1 MQNSS
6 PVDQRNIANI
16 AITAVMTALV
26 MLGVLLHIAPTPVGG
41 YIHLGDI
48 LIYFTAFAFGPV
60 VGGVAG
66 GLGAALSDILS
77 GYAAFSPISLIV
89 HGLQGYVAGRIAHGT
104 TSPARLALAILAGAV
119 IVVVGYFVG
128 EGLFYGYIQP
138 ADASSAGMVAFG
150 PAALEIPWNIV
161 QELFGALGA
170 VLYLAVLRA
179 YPPLIRNRGVGRS

>member
-6 PVDQRNIANI
+6 SRDQRATANL
-16 AITAVMTALV
+16 AITGVMTALV
-26 MLGVLLHIAPTPVGG
+26 MLGVLIHIAPTPVGG

-60 VGGVAG
+60 VGGAAG

-77 GYAAFSPISLIV
+77 GYAAFSPISLVV

-104 TSPARLALAILAGAV
+104 TSPARLIGAILAGTV
-119 IVVVGYFVG
+119 IVIVGYFVG
-128 EGLFYGYIQP
+128 EVLFYGYLQP
-138 ADASSAGMVAFG
+138 SDASAGTLAIG
-150 PAALEIPWNIV
+150 PAAAEIPWNIV
-161 QELFGALGA
+161 QEALGALGA

-179 YPPLIRNRGVGRS
+179 YPPLIRNRNAGRA

>member
-6 PVDQRNIANI
+6 ATNQQTIANV
-16 AITAVMTALV
+16 AIIAVMTALV
-26 MLGVLLHIAPTPVGG
+26 MLGVLIHIAPTPVGG

-48 LIYFTAFAFGPV
+48 LIYFAAFAFGPI
-60 VGGVAG
+60 VGGAAG

-104 TSPARLALAILAGAV
+104 TSPVRLIGALLAGTV
-119 IVVVGYFVG
+119 IVIVGYFVG
-128 EGLFYGYIQP
+128 EVLFFGYLQP
-138 ADASSAGMVAFG
+138 TPESAGTLAIG
-150 PAALEIPWNIV
+150 PAAAEIPWNIV
-161 QELFGALGA
+161 QEVIGALGA

-179 YPPLIRNRGVGRS
+179 YPPLIRNRSARRA

>member
-1 MQNSS
+1 MQTGSS
-6 PVDQRNIANI
+6 SNQQTIANV

-26 MLGVLLHIAPTPVGG
+26 MLGVLVHIAPTPIGG

-60 VGGVAG
+60 VGGAAG

-104 TSPARLALAILAGAV
+104 TSPARLALAVIAGAI
-119 IVVVGYFVG
+119 IVVLGYYIG
-128 EGLFYGYIQP
+128 EVIFFGYIQP
-138 ADASSAGMVAFG
+138 SPDTAGTLAFG
-150 PAALEIPWNIV
+150 VQAAEIPWNIV
-161 QELFGALGA
+161 QEVIGALGA

-179 YPPLIRNRGVGRS
+179 YPPLIRNRNAGRA